1 MHRYEACLFMDGP
14 PRFERLVFVLAP
26 HMHRTKSRRLPVVVA
41 PAPPARFADPHAGE
55 RLQSVQDPA
64 VRRDSSIGHQ
74 GERFVVPIRNIPLP
88 PLLRTFS
95 ARDVFDRVVLDRPF
109 EDRELEGANLHVR
122 SGSGATDERDAPTG
136 LGNLIVGY
144 NEDREVGLDRTGSH
158 NLVVGPDHAYSSHG
172 GLVAGIANK
181 VGGLYATVTGGAEN
195 AAEGDFSA
203 VSGGT
208 SNTAE
213 ASLSAVGGGTLT
225 SASSLAIWAAGDLS
239 QGANGCNCPP
249 CDGCSDAEKRFN
261 DNNCAITCSGSGVVQ

>member
-1 MHRYEACLFMDGP
+1 MLTKDKAVYLATACSLLTFFAAVVVSDIGTS
-14 PRFERLVFVLAP
+14 RASATNFSNAWLKFRVAVLEKRVERLEKVEKLLSYVQVELEPINGVAGP
-26 HMHRTKSRRLPVVVA
+26 HV
-41 PAPPARFADPHAGE
+41 
-55 RLQSVQDPA
+55 
-64 VRRDSSIGHQ
+64 I
-74 GERFVVPIRNIPLP
+74 I
-88 PLLRTFS
+88 
-95 ARDVFDRVVLDRPF
+95 
-109 EDRELEGANLHVR
+109 EGANLHVR
-122 SGSGATDERDAPTG
+122 SGSGVTDERDAPTG

-158 NLVVGPDHAYSSHG
+158 NLVIGPDHAYSSHG

-181 VGGLYATVTGGAEN
+181 VLGLYATVTGGADN

-239 QGANGCNCPP
+239 QGAVACTCPP
-249 CDGCSDAEKRFN
+249 CDGCSDAEKR
-261 DNNCAITCSGSGVVQ
+261 DSDSKCSITCNLGGVVQ